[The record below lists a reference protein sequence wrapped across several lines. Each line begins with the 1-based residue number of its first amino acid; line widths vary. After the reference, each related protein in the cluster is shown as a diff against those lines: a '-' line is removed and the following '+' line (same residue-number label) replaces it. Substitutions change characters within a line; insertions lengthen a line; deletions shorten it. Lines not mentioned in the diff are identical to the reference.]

1 MSTSTIFGQLR
12 SDANIFD
19 SNDLTSYIKNI
30 SIAELQNGANTDS
43 IAQKLKELEARDDIN
58 RNELSALVKTTD
70 STNMQGDTTENS
82 IIGRLDTA
90 EGKLVNLEARDDV
103 SFANL
108 SALIQEDTTD
118 YEADAENG
126 SVIKRIMDLED
137 TIGQIENDI
146 DDMLNP

>member
-1 MSTSTIFGQLR
+1 MATTFGTIKKDDTIFDEAEL
-12 SDANIFD
+12 S
-19 SNDLTSYIKNI
+19 SYIRNTETNQDLYVNPAPN
-30 SIAELQNGANTDS
+30 SIAAKIKN
-43 IAQKLKELEARDDIN
+43 LEARDDIN
-58 RNELSALVKTTD
+58 RNELSALVKTTN
-70 STNMQGDTTENS
+70 STIMQGDTAENS